1 MTPDKETR
9 LHHAVKFAR
18 TAPSPARSPPAWL
31 SESLGLP
38 SRSGRAAPLPP
49 REKSSIKSSLIRELP
64 HLLSLKDEISE
75 AAMNL
80 AKQYDVEV
88 EAP

>member
-1 MTPDKETR
+1 MEALR
-9 LHHAVKFAR
+9 LLAAWVD
-18 TAPSPARSPPAWL
+18 PPPIDQ
-31 SESLGLP
+31 SLG
-38 SRSGRAAPLPP
+38 RYAPLPP
-49 REKSSIKSSLIRELP
+49 REKSSIKSSLNRELP